1 MHGRCDYVDN
11 GQAAVDLVLEN
22 LRIRDLHPDL
32 TFWNYSLILLD
43 YSMPNMD
50 GPATANKICKAY
62 AQYKKKPPHIVC
74 LTAFTEKIYKD
85 KACESGMNEFITKP
99 IDKTKLKKI
108 MRDQNVIFQAEANW
122 EYESH
127 IFF

>member
-74 LTAFTEKIYKD
+74 LTAFTEKIYKE

-122 EYESH
+122 EYGLH
-127 IFF
+127 NFL

>member
-62 AQYKKKPPHIVC
+62 AQYKKKPPYIVC
-74 LTAFTEKIYKD
+74 LTAFTEKIYKE

-122 EYESH
+122 EYGSQN
-127 IFF
+127 FL

>member
-22 LRIRDLHPDL
+22 LRIRDLHADL

-62 AQYKKKPPHIVC
+62 AQYKKKPPYIVC

-122 EYESH
+122 EYGSQN
-127 IFF
+127 FL

>member
-62 AQYKKKPPHIVC
+62 AQYKKKPPYIVC
-74 LTAFTEKIYKD
+74 LTAFTEKIYKE

-122 EYESH
+122 EYGLH
-127 IFF
+127 NFL

>member
-32 TFWNYSLILLD
+32 TFWNYTLILLD

-62 AQYKKKPPHIVC
+62 AQYKKKPPYIVC
-74 LTAFTEKIYKD
+74 LTAFTEKIYKE

-122 EYESH
+122 EYGPH
-127 IFF
+127 NFL

>member
-108 MRDQNVIFQAEANW
+108 MRDQNVIFQAEPNW
-122 EYESH
+122 EYGLH
-127 IFF
+127 NFL

>member
-122 EYESH
+122 EYGSQN
-127 IFF
+127 FL

>member
-32 TFWNYSLILLD
+32 TFWNYTLILLD

-62 AQYKKKPPHIVC
+62 AQYKKKPPYIVC
-74 LTAFTEKIYKD
+74 LTAFTEKIYKE

-122 EYESH
+122 EYGSQN
-127 IFF
+127 FL